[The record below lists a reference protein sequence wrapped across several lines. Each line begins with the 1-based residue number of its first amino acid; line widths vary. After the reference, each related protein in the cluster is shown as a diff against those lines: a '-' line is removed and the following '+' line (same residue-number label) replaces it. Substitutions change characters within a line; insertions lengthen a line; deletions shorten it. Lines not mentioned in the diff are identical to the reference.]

1 VSNANQLI
9 PLQLGIMGSKISSNY
24 SKPPSKFLKSTRA
37 QAKPIQ
43 FISSKQSSQLFE
55 QEILENRMQKISL
68 GINKGPN
75 TLELKGKG
83 LNKQL
88 NNDTLI
94 KNPIIMTRNLP
105 SMAQI

>member
-1 VSNANQLI
+1 
-9 PLQLGIMGSKISSNY
+9 
-24 SKPPSKFLKSTRA
+24 
-37 QAKPIQ
+37 
-43 FISSKQSSQLFE
+43 
-55 QEILENRMQKISL
+55 MQKISL